1 MTGAVVVLASWSE
14 RRRENHA
21 EYYALLATAGAG
33 MVFFVGAENLMT
45 LFLGLE
51 WFSLCLYI
59 LVAIDSERETSLEA
73 GLKYLIVGGFG
84 SAVLLFGSALVY
96 GATSELSFPA
106 IAAADA
112 SSDAFLYAGLA
123 MILAGLAFKVSAAP
137 FHMWTPDVYQG
148 APTSITGFMAA
159 ATKTAAL
166 VVTLR
171 VLVTAFPEQEDLW
184 TITVAVLAAI
194 SLVWGNL
201 GALAQRDLKRILAYS
216 SISHAG
222 FMLMA
227 IAAFSDRG
235 AEALLY
241 YLIPYSAMSVGAFA
255 VVAARER
262 ELNAPVTLDSL
273 AGMGWERPY
282 HGIALWIFML
292 GMAGFPLTG
301 GMFGKLFVFSAA
313 YDAGDWWLVLL
324 GVAATAVSLGYYLNV
339 VRWLYM
345 RSGAELRLA
354 PAGGSPPRDP
364 ALSVAI
370 AASVVVTVGSF
381 FVVQPILDAAVRC
394 GLVAPLL
401 REESVRAIVK
411 DRSAGRLRKEQDLES
426 TSDRRDDRRREA
438 SRSPSEARWRS
449 RASPPRRDTSK
460 YPDLRAVVPDHLNLV
475 NQQQNE
481 YLRFSNGIA
490 NTGAGPW
497 AMRPENELG
506 STPDDDG
513 DPGDPL
519 SNARYLCGT
528 QPKPNDPCYTVLS
541 EQAVSIF
548 EYHPTHNHWHTADVA
563 RFEVRKGS
571 PTGTVVGGNSIKVGF
586 CLLDLYNL
594 DGNAP
599 TSEKVFWD
607 CYTSYQ
613 GVSVGLGRPVPPGDR
628 RPAGRPERA
637 PERERLL
644 PRLDDEPD
652 RCVPRAVED
661 EQHRVGEVHALGA
674 TQREPQGDRH
684 GALALRE
691 PRHVRRPLAE
701 PLISED
707 RGRAVSPSGR
717 AVLL

>member
-1 MTGAVVVLASWSE
+1 MIDTPSVDWLALAPTIALLAAAGVALLSALFPGWMRKPVAGIAAFAGFVVAAVLAGMVFAESSTPEVLLEGTMVRDQLAAMAQVILGVTGAVVVLTSWGE

-106 IAAADA
+106 IATADP
-112 SSDAFLYAGLA
+112 SNDSVLFAGLA

-137 FHMWTPDVYQG
+137 FHMWTPDVYEG
-148 APTSITGFMAA
+148 SPTSITGFMAA

-171 VLVTAFPEQEDLW
+171 VLVTAFPGESDVW
-184 TITVAVLAAI
+184 TIAIAVLAAI

-227 IAAFSDRG
+227 IAANSDRG

-241 YLIPYSAMSVGAFA
+241 YLVPYSAMSVGAFA

-262 ELNAPVTLDSL
+262 ELERPVTLESL

-313 YDAGDWWLVLL
+313 YDAGDWWLVLV
-324 GVAATAVSLGYYLNV
+324 GVAATPVSLGYYLNV

-354 PAGGSPPRDP
+354 PVGGSPPRDST
-364 ALSVAI
+364 LGLAI
-370 AASVVVTVGSF
+370 AAAVAVTVGSF
-381 FVVQPILDAAVRC
+381 FVVQPILDAA
-394 GLVAPLL
+394 
-401 REESVRAIVK
+401 
-411 DRSAGRLRKEQDLES
+411 
-426 TSDRRDDRRREA
+426 SDAAA
-438 SRSPSEARWRS
+438 S
-449 RASPPRRDTSK
+449 
-460 YPDLRAVVPDHLNLV
+460 
-475 NQQQNE
+475 
-481 YLRFSNGIA
+481 
-490 NTGAGPW
+490 
-497 AMRPENELG
+497 
-506 STPDDDG
+506 
-513 DPGDPL
+513 
-519 SNARYLCGT
+519 
-528 QPKPNDPCYTVLS
+528 
-541 EQAVSIF
+541 
-548 EYHPTHNHWHTADVA
+548 
-563 RFEVRKGS
+563 
-571 PTGTVVGGNSIKVGF
+571 
-586 CLLDLYNL
+586 
-594 DGNAP
+594 
-599 TSEKVFWD
+599 
-607 CYTSYQ
+607 
-613 GVSVGLGRPVPPGDR
+613 
-628 RPAGRPERA
+628 
-637 PERERLL
+637 L
-644 PRLDDEPD
+644 PF
-652 RCVPRAVED
+652 
-661 EQHRVGEVHALGA
+661 
-674 TQREPQGDRH
+674 
-684 GALALRE
+684 
-691 PRHVRRPLAE
+691 
-701 PLISED
+701 
-707 RGRAVSPSGR
+707 
-717 AVLL
+717 